1 MFIIDPKYCFRFIAN
16 TIEFQCLGIIGP
28 NVVFIIWVNI
38 FPIQSAIGSEEY
50 PSPQNHRSLAVEIE
64 FGMIG

>member
-1 MFIIDPKYCFRFIAN
+1 MFIIDLKFCFRIIAN

-38 FPIQSAIGSEEY
+38 FPIQSAIGSEEW
-50 PSPQNHRSLAVEIE
+50 SLAVEIE
-64 FGMIG
+64 FGMIGYQ